1 MKKQN
6 SPLTNKV
13 YCDRLILTDRSIII
27 DQACKGDFFMKI
39 SDGELKLM
47 ELIWDNAPIRSGELV
62 TMAFDSLGW
71 KKSTVYTV
79 VKKLSGRGIIK
90 SENAVITP
98 LCTRDEVMSEKS
110 ENLITKG
117 YGGSL
122 PMFLTA
128 FLQKEKLTKSEAEEL
143 KKLIDDYTEGD

>member
-1 MKKQN
+1 MT
-6 SPLTNKV
+6 SMV
-13 YCDRLILTDRSIII
+13 YCDRLNVGNKSITI
-27 DQACKGDFFMKI
+27 DHTKKGDTMKI
-39 SDGELKLM
+39 SDGELSLM
-47 ELIWDNAPIRSGELV
+47 ELIWENAPLRSGELV

-79 VKKLSGRGIIK
+79 VKKLSDKGIIK

-98 LCTRDEVMSEKS
+98 LCTRDEVMNERSEK
-110 ENLITKG
+110 LISKG

-128 FLQKEKLTKSEAEEL
+128 FLQKERLTKAEAMEL
-143 KKLIDDYTEGD
+143 KKLIDDYTEE

>member
-1 MKKQN
+1 
-6 SPLTNKV
+6 
-13 YCDRLILTDRSIII
+13 
-27 DQACKGDFFMKI
+27 MKI

-47 ELIWDNAPIRSGELV
+47 EIIWDGAPIRSGELV
-62 TMAFDSLGW
+62 TAAFNELGW

-79 VKKLSGRGIIK
+79 IKKLSGKGFIK

-98 LCTRDEVMSEKS
+98 LFSREEVLTERSES
-110 ENLITKG
+110 LISKA

-128 FLQKEKLTKSEAEEL
+128 FLQKERLTKTEAEEL
-143 KKLIDDYTEGD
+143 KKLIDDYTEGE

>member
-1 MKKQN
+1 M
-6 SPLTNKV
+6 
-13 YCDRLILTDRSIII
+13 R
-27 DQACKGDFFMKI
+27 I

-47 ELIWDNAPIRSGELV
+47 EIIWDNAPIRSGELV
-62 TMAFDSLGW
+62 TMAYDRLEW

-79 VKKLSGRGIIK
+79 VKKLANKGIIK

-98 LCTRDEVMSEKS
+98 LCTRDEIMNEKS

-128 FLQKEKLTKSEAEEL
+128 FLQKERLTKAEAEEL
-143 KKLIDDYTEGD
+143 KRLIDNYTEE

>member
-1 MKKQN
+1 M
-6 SPLTNKV
+6 
-13 YCDRLILTDRSIII
+13 R
-27 DQACKGDFFMKI
+27 I

-47 ELIWDNAPIRSGELV
+47 EIIWDNAPIRSGELV
-62 TMAFDSLGW
+62 TMAYDRLGW

-79 VKKLSGRGIIK
+79 VKKLVNKGIIK

-98 LCTRDEVMSEKS
+98 LCTRDEIMNEKS
-110 ENLITKG
+110 ESLITKG

-128 FLQKEKLTKSEAEEL
+128 FLQKEKLTKAEAEEL
-143 KKLIDDYTEGD
+143 KRLIDNYTEE